1 MTVEELKVIISA
13 ETKGFDKASK
23 NTKKTVTKMD
33 KTINS
38 LHKKLQNAFNI
49 RENNNN
55 TLNKLSSQF
64 ERMQKTAQG
73 VNGAVGAISG
83 NLGNIDKT
91 SISGVAT
98 DLDNAIKQAKQF
110 EKEIKD
116 IWSMDANNP
125 EFDKK
130 SQEFFAKY
138 KGFFQEQIATINPL
152 KGPQIDYEK
161 LYKWVSDYTPEKD
174 LEKSKRLV
182 SEIQQK
188 MKDLNAASLETAM
201 SMVEGTAR
209 SMGVVVAK

>member
-23 NTKKTVTKMD
+23 STNKTITKMN

-49 RENNNN
+49 RENNNRAID
-55 TLNKLSSQF
+55 KLSSQF

-91 SISGVAT
+91 SISGIAT
-98 DLDNAIKQAKQF
+98 DLVNARKQAEEF

-161 LYKWVSDYTPEKD
+161 LYKWVNDYTPEKD

-182 SEIQQK
+182 SDIQQE
-188 MKDLNAASLETAM
+188 MKKIKLEDTGIKQM
-201 SMVEGTAR
+201 I
-209 SMGVVVAK
+209 K